1 MIRYGV
7 RVLRFIL
14 AWVITIG
21 MSSLQLVCTALGCG
35 RWGWERIP
43 HAWSVMTFAAL
54 GVKVRV
60 KGAEHLKGPA
70 VFVLNH
76 QSLLDVAL
84 VPYILPR
91 EILYVVK
98 KELQSVPIFGP
109 AVCKMGAIAVDRRNT
124 AAAVKSI
131 KEGLAQMPGSYSVMV
146 FPEGTRSLDGRVG
159 AFKKGFAHIASVGKL
174 PVIPIGIAGAYDC
187 CGYNEAVPR
196 PGVIECTVGAP
207 IRTDDWTVDTV
218 NDRIPEVE
226 KVVRGLAS
234 LSQERLAERPL
245 CMETSAQAV

>member
-1 MIRYGV
+1 MRRYGF

-21 MSSLQLVCTALGCG
+21 MSSLQLVFTAVGFG
-35 RWGWERIP
+35 RWAWEWIP

-54 GVKVRV
+54 GVKIRV
-60 KGAEHLKGPA
+60 EGAEHLKGPA

-98 KELQSVPIFGP
+98 KELNSVPIFGP

-131 KEGLAQMPGSYSVMV
+131 EEGLGRMPGSYSVMV
-146 FPEGTRSLDGRVG
+146 FPEGTRSRDGRVG
-159 AFKKGFAHIASVGKL
+159 TFKKGFAHIASVGKL
-174 PVIPIGIAGAYDC
+174 PVIPIGIAGAIDC
-187 CGYNEAVPR
+187 CGYNEAMPR
-196 PGVIECTVGAP
+196 PGVIECTVGPP
-207 IRTDDWTVDTV
+207 IDTDGWTVDTV
-218 NDRIPEVE
+218 KDRIPEVE
-226 KVVRGLAS
+226 EVVRRLAH
-234 LSQERLAERPL
+234 LSKERLVERPVCL
-245 CMETSAQAV
+245 ETAAQAV